1 MLTNCFFGC
10 FVGVLLLVTA
20 VVTQESD
27 TIVAAK
33 SKKGKNLVA
42 KEAGQKNNCV
52 GLFFM
57 FRRILSQG
65 MAQKI
70 KHFGSK

>member
-20 VVTQESD
+20 MVTQESD

-52 GLFFM
+52 GL
-57 FRRILSQG
+57 
-65 MAQKI
+65 
-70 KHFGSK
+70 